1 MIVCSADRDRDDVA
15 GSDEGRQGVTSG
27 LGADAGS
34 STLADGTGVRPRAIE
49 HRTAEHRAAEH
60 RAAPGAAPQLPV
72 SPPGVAT
79 MRA

>member
-15 GSDEGRQGVTSG
+15 GSDAGQSG

-34 STLADGTGVRPRAIE
+34 ATLADGTGVRPRAIE
-49 HRTAEHRAAEH
+49 HRTAEH